1 MLYFAARQRPQRAL
15 SYVLRSTSDPAT
27 LANAV
32 RAQLA
37 QVDATIPLFA
47 VQSMHEMIDLD
58 QQANMIMPR
67 LLAVFGGVALL
78 LAIVGVY
85 GVMSYSVSQRTHE
98 VGVRMALGARGGDIL
113 RLVLRQGA
121 TLALAGLVIGV
132 ALAALTTRTLSA
144 FLLGVSA
151 FDPVVFSGV
160 SVALAG
166 AAILASFVPA
176 LRAVRVDP
184 LVALRED

>member
-1 MLYFAARQRPQRAL
+1 
-15 SYVLRSTSDPAT
+15 
-27 LANAV
+27 
-32 RAQLA
+32 
-37 QVDATIPLFA
+37 
-47 VQSMHEMIDLD
+47 
-58 QQANMIMPR
+58 
-67 LLAVFGGVALL
+67 
-78 LAIVGVY
+78 
-85 GVMSYSVSQRTHE
+85 
-98 VGVRMALGARGGDIL
+98 MALGARGGDIL

-151 FDPVVFSGV
+151 FDPAVFGGV